1 MHFCSNDTPVIKCA
15 QCGERLIVPEWSEYV
30 DEYRVRHI
38 WKCEPCHYSF
48 EATIATRHLSALPTS
63 SAER

>member
-1 MHFCSNDTPVIKCA
+1 MHFHSNDTPTIKCA
-15 QCGERLIVPEWSEYV
+15 QCGEQLIVPEWSEYV

-48 EATIATRHLSALPTS
+48 EATIASRHRSMTS
-63 SAER
+63 FSGER